1 MSATPPHSAPATLPE
16 AIARIRELEQ
26 ENERLRKELLKL
38 RQTQA
43 ARGDHASSRLR
54 DALRE

>member
-1 MSATPPHSAPATLPE
+1 MTSSPEPSALKE
-16 AIARIRELEQ
+16 ALERIQELEQ

-38 RQTQA
+38 RQ
-43 ARGDHASSRLR
+43 ARPTRGNGDHASSRLR